1 MFGWFRT
8 AAPARETGV
17 AMVDP
22 RGGNSLLVI
31 GTAHPRL
38 AATCAAVTGLN
49 GRAVIVGRGATEQKL
64 VEEAAAAAGA
74 LVEFVDAPAAMLPL
88 DTDTFDVVV
97 VAQRTDITHANDQ
110 AIFAEAF
117 RVAKPAGRVIIVTG
131 EKRAGIFGAL
141 QSATPTPKP
150 EVVIAAL
157 KAAGGVA
164 VRRLAGVEGVSYF
177 EARKPRG

>member
-49 GRAVIVGRGATEQKL
+49 GRAVIVGRGAIEQKL
-64 VEEAAAAAGA
+64 V
-74 LVEFVDAPAAMLPL
+74 VD
-88 DTDTFDVVV
+88 
-97 VAQRTDITHANDQ
+97 
-110 AIFAEAF
+110 
-117 RVAKPAGRVIIVTG
+117 PAGESLVNAFGKRGLIKAVVLG
-131 EKRAGIFGAL
+131 EDSAFARMPPDERAVNETDFGVPL
-141 QSATPTPKP
+141 HLFQ
-150 EVVIAAL
+150 L
-157 KAAGGVA
+157 
-164 VRRLAGVEGVSYF
+164 
-177 EARKPRG
+177 